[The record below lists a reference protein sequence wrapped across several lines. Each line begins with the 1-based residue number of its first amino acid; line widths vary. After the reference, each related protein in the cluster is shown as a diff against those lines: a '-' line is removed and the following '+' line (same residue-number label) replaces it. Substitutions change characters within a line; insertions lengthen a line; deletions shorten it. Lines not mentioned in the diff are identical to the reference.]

1 MRKILTMMLLVFSA
15 GHVFAADPE
24 LIYQPKVLI
33 PEKKSNLDVVE
44 YQWLLGISAGQ
55 TLVENQDHSFTYAIS
70 ANYLIWQQW
79 YAAAQL
85 SQKEWQLSHETS
97 KSAMVWSVG
106 AGYSVLEGSAYITDG
121 LTLPWQMYTE
131 VMVGEQALGG
141 SSASY
146 VDGALGWQLHKNNT
160 YAALEWRYFSIDDER
175 LQQID
180 SDKGYQWSLEFGR
193 YF

>member
-1 MRKILTMMLLVFSA
+1 MRKILTMVLLVLSTGFVYA
-15 GHVFAADPE
+15 EDLE
-24 LIYQPKVLI
+24 LIYQPKVLT

-44 YQWLLGISAGQ
+44 YKWLLGISAGQ
-55 TLVENQDHSFTYAIS
+55 SLIANQDHSFTYAIS

-79 YAAAQL
+79 YAAARI

-97 KSAMVWSVG
+97 ESAIAWSLG
-106 AGYSVLEGSAYITDG
+106 AGYSVLEGAAYIADG

-131 VMVGEQALGG
+131 VMVGEQALDG

-146 VDGALGWQLHKNNT
+146 IDGALGWQLHKKNT
-160 YAALEWRYFSIDDER
+160 YAALEWRYFSVDDKR